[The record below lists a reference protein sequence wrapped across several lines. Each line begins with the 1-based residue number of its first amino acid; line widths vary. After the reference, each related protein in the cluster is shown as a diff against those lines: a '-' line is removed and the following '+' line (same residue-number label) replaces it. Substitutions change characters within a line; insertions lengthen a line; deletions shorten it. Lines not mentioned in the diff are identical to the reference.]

1 MKKSYLTVFAC
12 CFFVCLNILPIHD
25 AVAGV
30 YFITKTTDKNDGVS
44 NKPCQMMGYKVKAE
58 DCKNGEEAFEKCPN
72 GDYYK
77 GCACN
82 TSKLPYNTANC
93 AAPLELSGNSC
104 NDEQF
109 EKCECNATKYPYTT
123 ENCKGNN
130 VPAGS
135 FCKDL
140 NDITHYEKCS
150 CASSFP
156 YTSSNCSSPK
166 ILGGNT
172 CQDSSNVTYYKT
184 CSCPSTYV
192 TCNCGGEGTSC
203 NDGTQKYASCKS
215 CCTDTCPSG
224 VLSCPIAGQYGKY
237 VSQTSC
243 GKSCYQCYN
252 YVVEEYLSGYNS
264 NLCCNEPKKWGSST
278 PWDSCHYLTEHR
290 GTQFTTIARISYRG
304 TVISTK
310 EGRQYSG
317 TSNGPYA
324 TESECIS
331 SMKSL
336 WYLDRYMGY
345 YYE

>member
-1 MKKSYLTVFAC
+1 MKKSYFTFLGAFLLFCLSLTLTYNAF
-12 CFFVCLNILPIHD
+12 
-25 AVAGV
+25 AGV
-30 YFITKTTDKNDGVS
+30 YFITKPATTNIGIS
-44 NKPCQMMGYKVKAE
+44 NKPCQMMGYKVKAD

-77 GCACN
+77 ICACN
-82 TSKLPYNTANC
+82 TSKLPYNTTNC
-93 AAPLELSGNSC
+93 VAPLELSGNSC

-192 TCNCGGEGTSC
+192 TCNCGGNSTEC
-203 NDGTQKYASCKS
+203 NDGVAKFTSCRS

-243 GKSCYQCYN
+243 GKSCYQCYD
-252 YVVEEYLSGYNS
+252 YVVEEYLIGYDESKTCCYEPVKYGGWTSCLSPTSGRDMFY
-264 NLCCNEPKKWGSST
+264 
-278 PWDSCHYLTEHR
+278 TE
-290 GTQFTTIARISYRG
+290 ARTFYRG
-304 TVISTK
+304 TLIKTEPGREYGGTGSGVQSTQ
-310 EGRQYSG
+310 E
-317 TSNGPYA
+317 
-324 TESECIS
+324 ECLAI
-331 SMKSL
+331 MKSI

-345 YYE
+345 YYN